1 MEESVVEDAEMVESE
16 AKEENPMI
24 EMNPNSQSYSMT
36 WEIEVQEV
44 LEVPMALEEQQQA
57 VKVGSIDFDEAD
69 LASREIIPEGV
80 PNVKEPESIPVA
92 DPVDRVSAAGTNS
105 GCQLRRH
112 SSPMVGFWVQRSGA
126 PSLLAERQMLQPM
139 HSRIRSSCPWSILCG
154 RNGSAIDGRAAPMKS

>member
-57 VKVGSIDFDEAD
+57 D
-69 LASREIIPEGV
+69 
-80 PNVKEPESIPVA
+80 
-92 DPVDRVSAAGTNS
+92 
-105 GCQLRRH
+105 
-112 SSPMVGFWVQRSGA
+112 
-126 PSLLAERQMLQPM
+126 
-139 HSRIRSSCPWSILCG
+139 
-154 RNGSAIDGRAAPMKS
+154 